1 MLVNEISENEKP
13 REKLQNYGIE
23 ALSTSELV
31 ALIIETGT
39 KTESVLTIANR
50 IMMKFKHIAEMQYAS
65 IEEFQLVN
73 GIGIAKAS
81 KIMAAVELGKRISLV
96 TEQKEIV

>member
-1 MLVNEISENEKP
+1 MLIHEISENEKP

-23 ALSTSELV
+23 ALSSSELV

-39 KTESVLTIANR
+39 KNESVLTIANR
-50 IMMKFKHIAEMQYAS
+50 IIMKFKNVGEMQYAS

-73 GIGIAKAS
+73 
-81 KIMAAVELGKRISLV
+81 
-96 TEQKEIV
+96 EQKLLKSWLRLNLEDVSAS

>member
-1 MLVNEISENEKP
+1 MLTHEISENEKP

-23 ALSTSELV
+23 ALSSSELV

-39 KTESVLTIANR
+39 KNESVLTIANR
-50 IMMKFKHIAEMQYAS
+50 IIMKFKNVGEMQYAS

-81 KIMAAVELGKRISLV
+81 KIMAAIELGRRISIV
-96 TEQKEIV
+96 T

>member
-50 IMMKFKHIAEMQYAS
+50 IMMKFKHIAEM
-65 IEEFQLVN
+65 
-73 GIGIAKAS
+73 
-81 KIMAAVELGKRISLV
+81 
-96 TEQKEIV
+96 